1 MPEKYMIVCPKY
13 VDLIIPVHQEIT
25 RSASLLSFASPSPAQ
40 CQELD
45 PPCPQR
51 RQKGSLHV
59 CISKCNSRIINNK
72 QDKDLL
78 STHFKT
84 GTCFGFSSLRRQMRN
99 LRLVFCGFKEKNML
113 LCSELKSYSL
123 LTSMTPFSM
132 CLKSTNSNSMI
143 LC

>member
-1 MPEKYMIVCPKY
+1 MPEKHMIVCSKY

-25 RSASLLSFASPSPAQ
+25 RRASLLSFASPSPARR
-40 CQELD
+40 QELD
-45 PPCPQR
+45 PPYPQR

-59 CISKCNSRIINNK
+59 CISKYNSRIINNK

-84 GTCFGFSSLRRQMRN
+84 GTRFGFSSLRRQMRN
-99 LRLVFCGFKEKNML
+99 LRLVFCGFKEKTML
-113 LCSELKSYSL
+113 LCSELKSHL
-123 LTSMTPFSM
+123 VHTSVTPFSM
-132 CLKSTNSNSMI
+132 CLKSINSNSVI